1 MQSIFRQ
8 LPKLCSSLMCAGAS
22 STLESLP
29 RSSTLTLLESLPRRG
44 KREFATLQLWN
55 SDEGLEGGTAHLD
68 IKHLVKNWRMD
79 NTGGYSSSQLRERLR
94 GFQGENIK
102 ETDIVANT
110 FINSYS
116 NLCTFCAGI
125 ILFLLCDH
133 IVVNFCRFNCPI
145 QRLFM
150 KYRTSHS
157 SVHFCPTIMVNW
169 SFSAMQPCWTI
180 GRGGGAIASPIHFY
194 FSSESSGNYPK
205 SRLTYLRNIE
215 QQQNPF
221 PGGQSP
227 NVQLLFSLHWANI
240 STPNCL

>member
-94 GFQGENIK
+94 GFQGENIR
-102 ETDIVANT
+102 ETDMAANT
-110 FINSYS
+110 FTNSYS

-150 KYRTSHS
+150 KYTTSHS
-157 SVHFCPTIMVNW
+157 SVHFVPQSW
-169 SFSAMQPCWTI
+169 STDPFLQCSPAGQLEGVVVLLPPQSTFI
-180 GRGGGAIASPIHFY
+180 SHLKARAITLNQ
-194 FSSESSGNYPK
+194 G
-205 SRLTYLRNIE
+205 
-215 QQQNPF
+215 
-221 PGGQSP
+221 
-227 NVQLLFSLHWANI
+227 
-240 STPNCL
+240 

>member
-29 RSSTLTLLESLPRRG
+29 RSSTLTLESLPRRG

-102 ETDIVANT
+102 ETDSVANT
-110 FINSYS
+110 LINSYS
-116 NLCTFCAGI
+116 TFAHSVRGSYCS
-125 ILFLLCDH
+125 
-133 IVVNFCRFNCPI
+133 FCVI
-145 QRLFM
+145 
-150 KYRTSHS
+150 T
-157 SVHFCPTIMVNW
+157 
-169 SFSAMQPCWTI
+169 
-180 GRGGGAIASPIHFY
+180 
-194 FSSESSGNYPK
+194 
-205 SRLTYLRNIE
+205 
-215 QQQNPF
+215 
-221 PGGQSP
+221 
-227 NVQLLFSLHWANI
+227 
-240 STPNCL
+240 

>member
-1 MQSIFRQ
+1 MIHHCRCYKCKCQTCKLHCNKGLVLQIYRQTASLSLSPVKVILALYSVYTAMQSIFRQ

-29 RSSTLTLLESLPRRG
+29 RSSTLTLESLPRRG

-102 ETDIVANT
+102 ETDSVANT
-110 FINSYS
+110 LINSHS

-150 KYRTSHS
+150 KYMTSHS
-157 SVHFCPTIMVNW
+157 SFHFCPTIMVN
-169 SFSAMQPCWTI
+169 
-180 GRGGGAIASPIHFY
+180 
-194 FSSESSGNYPK
+194 
-205 SRLTYLRNIE
+205 
-215 QQQNPF
+215 
-221 PGGQSP
+221 
-227 NVQLLFSLHWANI
+227 
-240 STPNCL
+240 